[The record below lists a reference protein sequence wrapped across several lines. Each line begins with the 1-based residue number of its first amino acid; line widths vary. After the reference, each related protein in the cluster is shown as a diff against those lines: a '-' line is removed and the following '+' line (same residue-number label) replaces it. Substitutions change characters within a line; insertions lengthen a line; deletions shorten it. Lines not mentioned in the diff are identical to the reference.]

1 MPKNMIKPMNTN
13 IPSYS
18 RTQNYIMPKKNET
31 KINPKEI
38 FEGGKVK
45 AKKKKKKKY

>member
-1 MPKNMIKPMNTN
+1 MIKPMDTN
-13 IPSYS
+13 VPSYS

-38 FEGGKVK
+38 FDGVK
-45 AKKKKKKKY
+45 TKKKKKKKY